1 MAAGN
6 VTRRASKRRML
17 RASVLAVLLAGAAS
31 LATVLIW
38 RRFHPPPPSGVSTRL
53 SSPAV
58 PAPLPRL
65 AANQPP
71 NPLPESMPDSPDRV
85 ADARLRRS
93 AHLAALFAN
102 AGVPYP
108 AREIYLRAF
117 KWEGQLELWAR
128 PADNAPFRLVHTYP
142 ILCASGHLGPKR
154 REGDGQV
161 PEGFYLVD
169 RFNPRSLF
177 HLSLGLNYPN
187 AADRLLTT
195 DPAHPGSDVFIHGAA
210 ASAGCLAMG
219 DAAAEEIYLA
229 AWDARAPD
237 GHGPTVHLFPCRMD
251 EANWRTLLAPTCAGR
266 PELQALWLALRAG
279 YTRFD
284 QTHQL
289 PTLQVDARG
298 RYSVSAP
305 TPGQSSVDRDSPT
318 D

>member
-1 MAAGN
+1 M
-6 VTRRASKRRML
+6 
-17 RASVLAVLLAGAAS
+17 AVLVVSVAVVVFSAVVLVRRRLYPAPFSDRAA
-31 LATVLIW
+31 
-38 RRFHPPPPSGVSTRL
+38 RL
-53 SSPAV
+53 PTPFV
-58 PAPLPRL
+58 TAPLPRL
-65 AANQPP
+65 ATNQPP
-71 NPLPESMPDSPDRV
+71 DPLPESMPDSPDRV

-93 AHLAALFAN
+93 AHLATLFAN
-102 AGVPYP
+102 AGILYP

-128 PADNAPFRLVHTYP
+128 PADQATFRLVHTYP

-161 PEGFYLVD
+161 PEGFYVVD

-177 HLSLGLNYPN
+177 HLSLGLDYPN

-229 AWDARAPD
+229 AWDARSPD

-251 EANWRTLLAPTCAGR
+251 EANWRTLLAPACVDR
-266 PELQALWLALRAG
+266 PELQTLWLALRAG
-279 YTRFD
+279 YLQFER
-284 QTHQL
+284 THRL
-289 PTLQVDARG
+289 STVQVDVQG
-298 RYSVSAP
+298 R
-305 TPGQSSVDRDSPT
+305 
-318 D
+318 